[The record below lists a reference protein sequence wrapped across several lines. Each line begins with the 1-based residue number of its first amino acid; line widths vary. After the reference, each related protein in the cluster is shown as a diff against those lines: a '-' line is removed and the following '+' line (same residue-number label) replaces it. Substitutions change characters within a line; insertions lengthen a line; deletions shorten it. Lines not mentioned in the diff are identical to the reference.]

1 MSQYSLEVLSEKIS
15 ECKSC
20 SLRTIDSPICGYG
33 EKSEIMILLEYPDK
47 DEALLGRPLENRTGI
62 LIKKIMSEE
71 GFDYKK
77 CYITHTLKCNASS
90 AGKITDNINICKKW
104 LWEEIQCVQPK
115 LILTFGKIPSQL
127 LLKGKSTFK
136 LKDVLGKPFQLD
148 YLNGITVIP
157 WYNILMFNNMNSL
170 VFKTRQFLKEIKKV
184 YNV

>member
-1 MSQYSLEVLSEKIS
+1 MLRYNLEVLSEKIT

-20 SLRTIDSPICGYG
+20 SLRTIDCPVPGYG
-33 EKSEIMILLEYPDK
+33 DKSDVMILLEYPDK

-62 LIKKIMSEE
+62 LLKKIMAEE
-71 GFDYKK
+71 EIDYKK

-90 AGKITDNINICKKW
+90 AGKITHNINICKKW
-104 LWEEIQCVQPK
+104 LWEEIQTVQPK
-115 LILTFGKIPSQL
+115 LILAFGKIPSQL

-136 LKDVLGKPFQLD
+136 LKDVLGKSYVLD

-170 VFKTRQFLKEIKKV
+170 VFKTRQFFKEIKKAH
-184 YNV
+184 NV